1 MELFALNISNFRI
14 DGGSMFGVVPKV
26 LWQKVYPANEENLCP
41 WALRSLVIKHEGR
54 IVLIDNGFG
63 SKQDK
68 KIFDHHYL
76 FGGEGLE
83 EGLAKLGIKP
93 EEVTDMVLTHLHF
106 DHCGGGVKL
115 LPNGQPTLTFPNAT
129 YHVSRSQWEWAI
141 NPNIR
146 EADSFRPENLHP
158 MMESGKL
165 KLIENE
171 GPLFPWLEFRFCD
184 GHTRGQMIPI
194 VNYNGTKILFAAD
207 MFPSTA
213 HIPLIWN
220 MSYEIDPLKTIQEK
234 EALLKEAFQNRYV
247 IFFQHDFYNE
257 CCTLQETPK
266 GIRVAKTLTL
276 EELIAEKFA

>member
-1 MELFALNISNFRI
+1 MELFALNITNFKI

-26 LWQKVYPANEENLCP
+26 LWQRVYPADENNLCS

-63 SKQDK
+63 AKQDK
-68 KIFDHHYL
+68 KIFDFHHL
-76 FGGEGLE
+76 FGGDGLE
-83 EGLAKLGIKP
+83 EGLAQLGIRP

-115 LPNGQPTLTFPNAT
+115 DNEGKPALTFPNAT
-129 YHVSRSQWEWAI
+129 YYVSRSQWEWAI

-158 MMESGKL
+158 MMESGHL
-165 KLIENE
+165 KLIERE
-171 GPLFPWLEFRFCD
+171 GPLFPWLELRICE
-184 GHTRGQMIPI
+184 GHTRGQMVPI
-194 VNYNGTKILFAAD
+194 IEYNGTKILFAAD
-207 MFPSTA
+207 IFPATA

-234 EALLKEAFQNRYV
+234 EMLLREALQNRYLL
-247 IFFQHDFYNE
+247 FFQHDYMIE
-257 CCTLQETPK
+257 CCTLKETPK
-266 GIRVAKTLTL
+266 GIRVDRTLSL
-276 EELIAEKFA
+276 KEFIAEKA